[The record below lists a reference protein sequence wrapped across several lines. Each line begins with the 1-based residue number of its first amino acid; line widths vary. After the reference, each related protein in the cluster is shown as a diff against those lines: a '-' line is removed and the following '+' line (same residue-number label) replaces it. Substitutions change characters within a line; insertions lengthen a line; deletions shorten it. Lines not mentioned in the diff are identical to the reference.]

1 MQTYLSRSGVAILSI
16 VIDIVIGIAQ
26 LKKIGNYIH
35 GIAGRNLPYINEN
48 VLLKSLNFLFFD
60 KHMLKV

>member
-1 MQTYLSRSGVAILSI
+1 MQTYLSRSCVAILSI
-16 VIDIVIGIAQ
+16 VIDIGIAQ